1 MTIRPPTFEEC
12 EALAMLCDR
21 LADRAIGYGKTAGD
35 PSVARRFYREAE
47 ALQRVVDILAFVGAR
62 EPRLHLLLE
71 PAPARERRFG

>member
-1 MTIRPPTFEEC
+1 MTIRPPTFDEC

-47 ALQRVVDILAFVGAR
+47 ALNRVTDILGFIGQR
-62 EPRLHLLLE
+62 STRLHLLLE
-71 PAPARERRFG
+71 PAPARERRYG

>member
-1 MTIRPPTFEEC
+1 MTIRPPTFDEC

-21 LADRAIGYGKTAGD
+21 LADRATGYGKTAGD

-71 PAPARERRFG
+71 SASARERRFG